1 MRLIRLAYRNVGRG
15 GTRAIVQI
23 MPGEAIRVTLD
34 LARPWTFKPG
44 QHVYLY
50 VPSIGWWTSHPFSV
64 AWSESTEKVTAE
76 KGLVTSRQDV
86 LDMERTSLSL
96 IIRRRTGFTDRLYRK
111 ADASPDGQMTVRAV
125 VEGPYGQSIHRLS
138 HHAVTDEGLIRRGR
152 FTSFVWHGHVV
163 RGRDRYHSSGSSRAR
178 SVGRIRER
186 YRGRSEGGSGL
197 DHSKSRCVFVSL
209 PPLSASSIARARE

>member
-1 MRLIRLAYRNVGRG
+1 MYRNVGRG
-15 GTRAIVQI
+15 GTRAVVQT

-111 ADASPDGQMTVRAV
+111 ADASPDGRMTIRAM
-125 VEGPYGQSIHRLS
+125 VEGPYGQFILHPRSLL
-138 HHAVTDEGLIRRGR
+138 VVDEKDGLGGVDLLHSYGTVMLFAAGIGITHQVPHVRDLLAGFENGTVAARKVVL
-152 FTSFVWHGHVV
+152 VWIIQSPGV
-163 RGRDRYHSSGSSRAR
+163 
-178 SVGRIRER
+178 
-186 YRGRSEGGSGL
+186 
-197 DHSKSRCVFVSL
+197 
-209 PPLSASSIARARE
+209 